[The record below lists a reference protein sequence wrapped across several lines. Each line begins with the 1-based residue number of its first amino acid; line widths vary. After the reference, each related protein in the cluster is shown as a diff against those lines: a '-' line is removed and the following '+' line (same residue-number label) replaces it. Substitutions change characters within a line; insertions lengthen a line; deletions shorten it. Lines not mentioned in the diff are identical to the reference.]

1 MNNKVCS
8 LAIALAVIFGAGSFW
23 MKAKSVVGQVMLEHA
38 WQRSLGTGLKT
49 KAWPWVDTWPVAKL
63 SVRNGGPSL
72 VVLAGI
78 SGEAMAFGP
87 GLVTAS
93 SATAAEGTMVI
104 GGHRDSH
111 LAFMKDLN
119 TNDVVEVTTVDGH
132 SQDYLVSNLYVADSE
147 QESLMVRTDS
157 HALVLVTCYPFNAL
171 QTGGPLRY
179 VVVAT
184 PMTEPIALLR

>member
-1 MNNKVCS
+1 MNNKICF
-8 LAIALAVIFGAGSFW
+8 LALALALIFGTSSLW

-38 WQRSLGTGLKT
+38 WQRSVGTGVKT
-49 KAWPWVDTWPVAKL
+49 KAWPWADTWPVAKL
-63 SVRNGGPSL
+63 SVRNTDLSL
-72 VVLAGI
+72 IVLAGI

-87 GLVTAS
+87 GLVSAS

-119 TNDVVEVTTVDGH
+119 RDEVVEVTTVDGH
-132 SQDYLVSNLYVADSE
+132 TQDYLITDLFVADSE
-147 QESLMVRTDS
+147 QQSLMVQSDS

-184 PMTEPIALLR
+184 PVIKPVA